1 MKLLTYRSKTE
12 TLESICELKDINI
25 VDYIYN
31 ERNEI
36 IHEGFIDLIQ
46 PANIG
51 CKKWVIS
58 VRFGYSPDRY
68 AYLTEDEKWIDFIP
82 ERVNNIHPLPVIVAR
97 YRKKTKTDEKRAEA
111 IVKRCIRTGSYYLN
125 FKGLRIDKFPKD
137 MNKCCFIS
145 DLNISDTLIDY
156 LDPDLFCKFL
166 NLSRISAQRSLISEI
181 SNSILELKFLSIVEV
196 SSSVK
201 IDSRCADKNKVAIVK
216 YK

>member
-1 MKLLTYRSKTE
+1 MKLLTYRSKKE
-12 TLESICELKDINI
+12 TLESIDDLKDINI

-51 CKKWVIS
+51 DKKWVIS
-58 VRFGYSPDRY
+58 VRFSYSPDRY

-82 ERVNNIHPLPVIVAR
+82 EIVDKSIAVESLPVCC
-97 YRKKTKTDEKRAEA
+97 KTTTKTDEKKAEA
-111 IVKRCIRTGSYYLN
+111 IVKKCIKTGSYYLN
-125 FKGLRIDKFPKD
+125 FKGLRINKFPTD
-137 MNKCCFIS
+137 INRCCFVA
-145 DLNISDTLIDY
+145 DVNISDTLIDY
-156 LDPDLFCKFL
+156 LDPGLFCKFF
-166 NLSRISAQRSLISEI
+166 NLSRISAQRSLIREV
-181 SNSILELKFLSIVEV
+181 SNSILELNFLSIVEV